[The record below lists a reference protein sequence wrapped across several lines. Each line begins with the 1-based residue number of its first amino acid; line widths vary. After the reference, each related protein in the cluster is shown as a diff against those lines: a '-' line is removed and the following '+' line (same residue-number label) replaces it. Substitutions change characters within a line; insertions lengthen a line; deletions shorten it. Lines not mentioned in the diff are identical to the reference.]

1 MQKAQYL
8 RRASNAIIFRVFLEQ
23 CNGAI
28 INHSDWIKRYVPLN
42 IQSEY
47 FITAKQNYATKNLL
61 KTFGQDYRAS
71 YG

>member
-1 MQKAQYL
+1 MLKAQYL

-28 INHSDWIKRYVPLN
+28 NHSDWIKRYVPLN
-42 IQSEY
+42 IQSEC